1 MLADSNG
8 AYAKIKVIGIGG
20 AGMNAVDRMID
31 AGLEGVEFLAMNT
44 NLQGLELCKCVNK
57 LHIGPTLTRGLGAG
71 GNPELGRQSAE
82 ESMPEIKR
90 LLDGADM
97 VFVAAG
103 MGGGTGTGAAPIVAQ
118 LSREL
123 DILTVAVVTKPFVW
137 EGAKRARAAEKGIAE
152 LREVVDTLIV
162 VPNDRLIDVVEKK
175 TTFQEAFRI
184 ADEVLRQGVQGISDI
199 ITVPGMIDVDF
210 NDVRSIM
217 ANQGTALMGIGVG
230 SGEDKAV
237 RAAEM
242 ACKSPLVET
251 TIDGAKG
258 ILMNVTAGPDITLA
272 EIHEAAEMVSKACD
286 TDDANLIFGAVIDPS
301 MKDEVRITIVAT
313 GFDSRERTKVAVAAP
328 GAKAEQSKR
337 GVFEVPE
344 TPVSGNDELEIP
356 TFLRNN
362 SR

>member
-1 MLADSNG
+1 MLADSGG

-44 NLQGLELCKCVNK
+44 NLQGLELCKSNNR
-57 LHIGPTLTRGLGAG
+57 LHIGPNLTRGLGAG

-97 VFVAAG
+97 VFIAAG

-118 LSREL
+118 LSKEL
-123 DILTVAVVTKPFVW
+123 DILTVAVVTKPFQW
-137 EGAKRARAAEKGIAE
+137 EGAKRARAADKGIAE

-162 VPNDRLIDVVEKK
+162 VPNDRLIDVIEKK

-272 EIHEAAEMVSKACD
+272 EIHEAAEMVSRACD
-286 TDDANLIFGAVIDPS
+286 TDDANLIFGAVIDPA
-301 MKDEVRITIVAT
+301 MNDEVRITIVAT
-313 GFDSRERTKVAVAAP
+313 GFDSRERAKVTVGATQ
-328 GAKAEQSKR
+328 AKAEQGPR

-344 TPVSGNDELEIP
+344 SPVSTNDELEIP
-356 TFLRNN
+356 TFLRNT

>member
-71 GNPELGRQSAE
+71 GNPELGKQSAE

-118 LSREL
+118 LTREL
-123 DILTVAVVTKPFVW
+123 DILTVAVVTKPLIW
-137 EGAKRARAAEKGIAE
+137 EGATRARAAEKVIAE

-217 ANQGTALMGIGVG
+217 ANQGTALMGIGFG
-230 SGEDKAV
+230 TGEDKAV

-313 GFDSRERTKVAVAAP
+313 GFDSRERTKVAVAAS
-328 GAKAEQSKR
+328 GAKSEQSSR
-337 GVFEVPE
+337 GVFEVPDSP
-344 TPVSGNDELEIP
+344 TSGTDELEIP
-356 TFLRNN
+356 TFLRNT